1 MSRNY
6 SIQSFL
12 GVVVIVVSLISA
24 GCGTS
29 AKGRFYGK
37 TEAPTDNTLRYISGS
52 EPESL
57 DPQIPTGQP
66 EARVLMSIYDG
77 LLEYNPKT
85 MEPMPALAESWE
97 TNGDGTEYLFHLRKN
112 AKFSN
117 GEPITA
123 KDFAY
128 TFRRGMSPEL
138 TALNAYLGFYIK
150 YAEAYNGGRMFL
162 KGADGNFLLK
172 KDFVDEA
179 ETTVEAKLDNFGA
192 DTEFHRFLDAPER
205 LTVEGSPF
213 DLAKATEG
221 DEKLKTVLK
230 FKTADF
236 KNVGAFVGSVKSGTG
251 GVSKLLQEKLGKSL
265 DACVSECDNNAKQI
279 IADGLNKIIGEE
291 SLHKTEVLTGVTL
304 TKDAEK
310 IVKSFDG
317 ANKKVEDANKIL
329 DEEIAKSATDEEKQ
343 AKEKKRKKPLVKL
356 FYANRF
362 LLNEIYAES
371 LEKPPF
377 VPVEAKDIGVE
388 AVDDYTLRLKLYQPA
403 PFFIGLIPHQFFRVV
418 HQATIEKF
426 KKDWVRP
433 ENIVTSGSFK
443 LVTRRPYDVVIVE
456 KDTNNWDAA
465 NVHLDRIE
473 FYPLEE
479 ATTMMNLYKANS
491 VHAIYNHTPPAAWNE
506 VVREFKDEYLNLPE
520 VANEY
525 YTFNV
530 KKAPTDNIKV
540 RQALAYSIDRVALS
554 EFRKT
559 PKPLYNFVPERILPK
574 YDEARDKIFA
584 EKLKENNI
592 APEEWKKRMF
602 DPEIARK
609 LLGEAGYPVEKKG
622 NGWSCPT
629 FPIDKVSVTYNTAES
644 NKSVAEFMQA
654 QWQQNLGIQVPLKN
668 MEWKTFLPVRK
679 ALDYQGMARA
689 GWVGDYMDPYT
700 FLNLCYHEDNDSATG
715 WDNAEF
721 DKLLDSANK
730 ELNPQKRFETLAKA
744 EFLMM
749 REQPFLP
756 LQTSATNWIKKPFI
770 KGLYPNPGTL
780 HAWKFVYIEQDPTKW
795 DTNVEN
801 IMQTDDAKV
810 SEQINQI
817 MNSQKTFL
825 AQKAEVPQ
833 TAKAK

>member
-12 GVVVIVVSLISA
+12 GVVVIGVSLISA
-24 GCGTS
+24 SCGTS
-29 AKGRFYGK
+29 AKSRFYGK
-37 TEAPTDNTLRYISGS
+37 TEAPTDNTLRYVSGS

-66 EARVLMSIYDG
+66 EARVLMSLYDG

-85 MEPMPALAESWE
+85 MEPMPSVAESWE
-97 TNGDGTEYLFHLRKN
+97 IGSDGTEYLFHLRKN

-117 GEPITA
+117 GEAITA
-123 KDFAY
+123 KDFVY

-172 KDFVDEA
+172 KDFADEA
-179 ETTVEAKLDNFGA
+179 EPAVEAKTDNFGA

-221 DEKLKTVLK
+221 NEKLKTVFK

-236 KNVGAFVGSVKSGTG
+236 KNVGTFVGNIKNGTD

-265 DACVSECDNNAKQI
+265 DACVSDCDNNAKQV

-291 SLHKTEVLTGVTL
+291 SLHKAEVLNGVTL

-362 LLNEIYAES
+362 LLNEIYADS
-371 LEKPPF
+371 LEKPQF
-377 VPVEAKDIGVE
+377 TPVEAKDIGVE

-426 KKDWVRP
+426 KKDWVKP
-433 ENIVTSGSFK
+433 ENIVTAGSFK
-443 LVTRRPYDVVIVE
+443 LVTHRPYDVVVVE
-456 KDTNNWDAA
+456 KDKNNWDAA
-465 NVHLDRIE
+465 NVRLDRIE

-491 VHAIYNHTPPAAWNE
+491 IYAIYNHTPPAAWNE
-506 VVREFKDEYLNLPE
+506 VVREYKDEYLNLPE

-540 RQALAYSIDRVALS
+540 RQALAYAIDRVALS

-592 APEEWKKRMF
+592 APEEWKKRIF

-622 NGWSCPT
+622 NGWSCPK
-629 FPIDKVSVTYNTAES
+629 FPVDKISVTYNTAES

-700 FLNLCYHEDNDSATG
+700 FLNLCYHEENDSSTG
-715 WDNAEF
+715 WHNAEF

-730 ELNPQKRFETLAKA
+730 ELDPQKRFEILAKA
-744 EFLMM
+744 EFLML

-801 IMQTDDAKV
+801 IMQTDDAEVNKQI
-810 SEQINQI
+810 EQLT
-817 MNSQKTFL
+817 NSQKTFST
-825 AQKAEVPQ
+825 QKAEVVN